1 MHCFTDY
8 SGVPVSENRPNSPL
22 IIVLI
27 AALGADMNVS
37 LVRPLIP
44 QYANALGA
52 STFEVGL
59 IASSFAFFPLILAV
73 FVGRLTDR
81 IGSRLPATVGAL
93 GSVCGL
99 LIPVFYPTL
108 WALYA
113 SQLAI
118 GTAHLLSMVA
128 IQNVVGFLST
138 SRNRDHWFG
147 LFALAG
153 SLGIFAGPVLGGIM
167 ADKFSF
173 QFAYLVAALIAC
185 ASLIVALLLTDT
197 RRSAKHRDEKQQ
209 GKISD
214 LLHMPAMRM
223 ALITSALVLYSRDIF
238 VAYFPLY
245 GLHIGLSSTE
255 IGWIIGVQA
264 FAVVIVRFRLG
275 HITNVLGRNRALIA
289 SIALAAASFVLVP
302 FGNSILMLMLLSLLM
317 GFGLGCGQ
325 PISMATAFNEA
336 PKGRQAEVL
345 GLRLA
350 SNRLSQLVAPV
361 LFGAIGTVFGLAAVF
376 YTSSVLLVTGSWAA
390 RRHYKDKECGKD

>member
-1 MHCFTDY
+1 ML
-8 SGVPVSENRPNSPL
+8 SNRPTRPF

-44 QYANALGA
+44 QFANALGA

-59 IASSFAFFPLILAV
+59 LVSSFALFPLLLAV

-81 IGSRLPATVGAL
+81 IGSRLPALAGAV

-147 LFALAG
+147 LFALSG
-153 SLGIFAGPVLGGIM
+153 SLGVFAGPVLGGIM

-173 QFAYLVAALIAC
+173 QFAYLVTALVAC
-185 ASLIVALLLTDT
+185 GSLIVALLLTDT
-197 RRSAKHRDEKQQ
+197 RCSLKDRDQRQQ

-214 LLHMPAMRM
+214 LLRIPAMRM

-264 FAVVIVRFRLG
+264 FAVVIVRFHLG
-275 HITNVLGRNRALIA
+275 HIINALGRNRALVA

-302 FGNSILMLMLLSLLM
+302 FGNGILLLMLLSLLM

-325 PISMATAFNEA
+325 PISMATTFNEA

-361 LFGAIGTVFGLAAVF
+361 LFGAIGAGFGLAAVF
-376 YTSSVLLVTGSWAA
+376 YTSSALLGAGSWAA
-390 RRHYKDKECGKD
+390 RKHYKDEERGKD